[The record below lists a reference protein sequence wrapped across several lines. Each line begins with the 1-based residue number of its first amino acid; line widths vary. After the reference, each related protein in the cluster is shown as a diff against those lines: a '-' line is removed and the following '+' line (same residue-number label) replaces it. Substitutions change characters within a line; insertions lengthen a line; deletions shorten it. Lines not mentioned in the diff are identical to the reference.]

1 MTNIG
6 AKTMCLDKLAR
17 INLSQLKARKNPYVS
32 RLIKPTTR
40 IKKTRGERLRR
51 AHLGAPIS
59 KLRLLLKR

>member
-6 AKTMCLDKLAR
+6 VKSMCLDKMAC

-32 RLIKPTTR
+32 RLITLTPR

-51 AHLGAPIS
+51 AHLGAPN
-59 KLRLLLKR
+59 KTLR